1 MQTWN
6 GRLQV
11 DLQYTHEDPK
21 LALVKLASNYI
32 FRFLNMITW
41 GVVSILLNVQAKLEH
56 DEDVTLMIQATQ
68 VKYVKTFK
76 GVWMEHD

>member
-1 MQTWN
+1 
-6 GRLQV
+6 
-11 DLQYTHEDPK
+11 
-21 LALVKLASNYI
+21 
-32 FRFLNMITW
+32 MITW

-76 GVWMEHD
+76 GIWMEHD